1 MLLELLSLRCF
12 ITNVLDR
19 ALVDTHEV
27 RVLCRVSRP
36 ATVCALVSV
45 HHDAVVSE
53 LVFCNTMNC
62 GTCTYT
68 HTTRALLFLC
78 PGLLAG
84 RAAQTVAAGLSKFL
98 PVIPRRPP
106 RRKGRIRRG
115 RDYKGERDAGIGS
128 SSDPADAVSCKTSS
142 HGNN

>member
-19 ALVDTHEV
+19 ALVDTREV

-36 ATVCALVSV
+36 ATVCALVSA
-45 HHDAVVSE
+45 HAVVSE

-62 GTCTYT
+62 GTCTHT

-78 PGLLAG
+78 PGMLAG
-84 RAAQTVAAGLSKFL
+84 RVAEGVAAGISKCML
-98 PVIPRRPP
+98 GVPRRHP
-106 RRKGRIRRG
+106 R
-115 RDYKGERDAGIGS
+115 
-128 SSDPADAVSCKTSS
+128 
-142 HGNN
+142 